1 MVETVTLL
9 TSSEESAHGADDE
22 MEKSIE
28 GSAVPS
34 SPTKVQLGDNDKVLL
49 NIWAERNLCLYKHQ
63 CCGAE
68 IIYFRL

>member
-9 TSSEESAHGADDE
+9 TSSEESAHGADVD
-22 MEKSIE
+22 K